1 MLAWSTDALPAH
13 QRFDHWR
20 EERGRQL
27 FGVTIEM
34 PPERRADFRGHF
46 SARQAGGATLATLG
60 ASAYRVSRT
69 PSDVAR
75 TPRDALVIGF
85 QIAGPGWC
93 ETRAGT
99 GFTPEGGMAVGHS
112 DSPYAATPST
122 EGAFLCRF
130 VTVPAELL
138 GEHAGRSRDLSL
150 GTVDDRWLAGLMEAT
165 ADALFNDQHTLQDEA
180 AAEAVRD
187 MARLALV
194 ACGTLK
200 GGAQD
205 SRRAIRTGLRH
216 AALRIMRRQFHRHD
230 LTPEQVA
237 QRLGVSVRQLH
248 LIFEP
253 TGRSVFQTLMAI
265 RIEEACRRLPTEPN
279 EAIINVA
286 FACGFDSLAT
296 FYRAFRRET
305 GGTPGDFR

>member
-1 MLAWSTDALPAH
+1 MLNWSTDALPPH

-34 PPERRADFRGHF
+34 PPERRHLFRGRF
-46 SARQAGGATLATLG
+46 SARQAGGATIASLG
-60 ASAYRVSRT
+60 ASAYRVGRT
-69 PSDVAR
+69 TADIAR
-75 TPRDALVIGF
+75 LPRDALVIGF

-122 EGAFLCRF
+122 EAAFLCRF
-130 VTVPAELL
+130 ITVPTALI
-138 GEHAGRSRDLSL
+138 GEHAGRSRGLSL
-150 GTVDDRWLAGLMEAT
+150 GTVEDRWLAGLMEAM
-165 ADALFNDQHTLQDEA
+165 ADALFDDRRDLEEDA

-187 MARLALV
+187 MARLALI
-194 ACGTLK
+194 ARGTLS

-205 SRRAIRTGLRH
+205 SRRAMRTGLRH

-253 TGRSVFQTLMAI
+253 TGRSVQQTLTAI
-265 RIEEACRRLPTEPN
+265 RIEEACRRLARAPD
-279 EAIINVA
+279 EAIVNVA